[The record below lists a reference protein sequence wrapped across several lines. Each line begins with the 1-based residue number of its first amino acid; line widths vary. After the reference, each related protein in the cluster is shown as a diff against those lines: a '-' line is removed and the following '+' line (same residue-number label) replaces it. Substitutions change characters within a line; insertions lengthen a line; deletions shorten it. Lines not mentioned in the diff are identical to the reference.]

1 MIMPQTN
8 VTVAAPTHNESENDQ
23 FLRFAPPGHFYSP
36 IPDIRE
42 IRLNSAAIFDR
53 SVREIP
59 GVELNDETQLSIARK
74 FSDLYSDMPFTE
86 RKADGRRYYLD
97 NDFFSYGD
105 GISLYSM
112 IRLFSPKRIIEIGS
126 GFSSALML
134 DVDEIFF
141 KNQLEFTFIEP
152 YPDRLHSLITNK
164 DKQRSRILEKSVQQV
179 PPAIFRSLRENDI
192 LFIDSSHVAKT
203 HSDVL
208 HILFNILPLLRKE
221 VLIHFHDILWPF
233 EYPRI
238 WLEHGR
244 AWNEAY
250 FIRAFMQY
258 NKSFEILYFN
268 SFMEFHH
275 KDLLTI
281 NMPLMVKA
289 PSAETTPGNTSLWI
303 RKTQ

>member
-1 MIMPQTN
+1 MVEQSD
-8 VTVAAPTHNESENDQ
+8 VSVAVPTENDQ

-36 IPDIRE
+36 IPDIKE
-42 IRLNSAAIFDR
+42 IRLNSETIFDR

-59 GVELNDETQLSIARK
+59 GVELNNKAQLSIAK
-74 FSDLYSDMPFTE
+74 DFIEFYSDMPFSDN
-86 RKADGRRYYLD
+86 RSDNRRYYLN
-97 NDFFSYGD
+97 NDYFSYGD

-112 IRLFSPKRIIEIGS
+112 MRIFAPKRVVEIGS

-141 KNQLEFTFIEP
+141 KSQIKFAFIEP
-152 YPDRLHSLITNK
+152 HPDRLHSLITDE
-164 DKQRSRILEKSVQQV
+164 DKERCKVVDKPVQQV
-179 PPAIFRSLRENDI
+179 SAETFRTLCKNDI

-208 HILFNILPLLRKE
+208 HILFNILPLLSKG

-233 EYPRI
+233 EYPKI
-238 WLEHGR
+238 WLDQGR

-250 FIRAFMQY
+250 FVRAFMQY
-258 NKSFEILYFN
+258 NESFEIVYFN

-275 KDLLTI
+275 NDFLRS
-281 NMPLMVKA
+281 NMPLIVQA
-289 PSAETTPGNTSLWI
+289 PSSEITPGNTSLWI
-303 RKTQ
+303 RKVL